1 MSVTDDF
8 LRNNAAYA
16 TEEHHGG
23 LPTPPAK
30 QVAVVACMDSRMD
43 IFALLGLKNGEAHII
58 RNAGGVVTD
67 DVIRSLAIS
76 QRKLGTREIIV
87 IHHTEC
93 GMLTFTD
100 DELRDSLQIETGM
113 KPTWSPESFKDLD
126 PAVRNSM
133 ARIRNSP
140 FIPHREVRGFVF
152 DVETG
157 RLREVR

>member
-1 MSVTDDF
+1 MTATDDF
-8 LRNNAAYA
+8 VRNNAQYA
-16 TEEHHGG
+16 VSEHEGG

-30 QVAVVACMDSRMD
+30 QVAVVTCMDSRMD
-43 IFALLGLKNGEAHII
+43 IFALLGLKNGQAHII

-76 QRKLGTREIIV
+76 QRKLGTREIIL

-100 DELRDSLQIETGM
+100 DEFREMLRIETGM
-113 KPTWSPESFKDLD
+113 KPPWSPESFVDLD
-126 PAVRNSM
+126 ADVRNSLN
-133 ARIRNSP
+133 RIRSSP
-140 FIPHREVRGFVF
+140 FIQHKAARGFVF
-152 DVETG
+152 DVDSG